1 MAKEAPTQ
9 ASTEEIEVAINQ
21 CQAEYDQLAARM
33 KELNARGELFSDED
47 AKRVGYLSRRLKA
60 LRKGVI
66 LPETDPDEPI
76 IENEAQMKV
85 VREIKRKLD
94 LGQALTAEEAKSLND
109 FIQSFRELMILNA
122 PELLRRR
129 ALALLLER
137 ATTDSPITYE
147 ELARQIGVPHS
158 GNALGRA
165 LTPILTHILNWCV
178 DRGMPPLTALVVR
191 KSGRMQGLPSP
202 TYFALMGVEEPTK
215 ASKVFLAQLHASHL
229 ADISSFFSM
238 TLNETK
244 ETA

>member
-1 MAKEAPTQ
+1 MAKEATH
-9 ASTEEIEVAINQ
+9 EEIDQAITQ
-21 CQAEYDQLAARM
+21 CEAEYNQLAERM
-33 KELNARGELFSDED
+33 KEVNARGELFSDED
-47 AKRVGYLSRRLKA
+47 VKRIGYLAKRLKA
-60 LRKGVI
+60 LKKGVI
-66 LPETDPDEPI
+66 LPETEPAPEANAL
-76 IENEAQMKV
+76 ENEEQMKV
-85 VREIKRKLD
+85 VRQIKRKLD
-94 LGQALTAEEAKSLND
+94 LGQTLTPKEAEDLNG
-109 FIQSFRELMILNA
+109 FIASFRDLMMLNA

-129 ALALLLER
+129 ALSLLLER
-137 ATTDSPITYE
+137 AMTSSPITYE

-202 TYFALMGVEEPTK
+202 TFFALMGVEEPNK

-229 ADISSFFSM
+229 EDISSFFSM